1 MKFQN
6 MDNKN
11 GITNG
16 LKGKTISTVELLAM
30 TNGKSSKIYTNSHV
44 LLFRLFVLL
53 SSINKTL

>member
-1 MKFQN
+1 

-30 TNGKSSKIYTNSHV
+30 TNGKSSKIYRNSHI
-44 LLFRLFVLL
+44 LCLDDL
-53 SSINKTL
+53 SYYQV